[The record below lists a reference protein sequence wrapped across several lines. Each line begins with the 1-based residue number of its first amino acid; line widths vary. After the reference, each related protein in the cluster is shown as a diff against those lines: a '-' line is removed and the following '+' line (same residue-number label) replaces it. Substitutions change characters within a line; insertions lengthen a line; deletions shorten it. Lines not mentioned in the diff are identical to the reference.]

1 MGLNFED
8 YPDIQRWY
16 EQCKALPG
24 FDENEEGAK
33 ALGSSVLEKVEGES
47 AF

>member
-1 MGLNFED
+1 MGINIED
-8 YPDIQRWY
+8 YPEIQRWY

-33 ALGSSVLEKVEGES
+33 ALASVLNEKVYGDT

>member
-1 MGLNFED
+1 MGINIEH
-8 YPDIQRWY
+8 YPEIQRWY

-24 FDENEEGAK
+24 FDDNEEGAR
-33 ALGSSVLEKVEGES
+33 ALAAVANEKVDGDT

>member
-1 MGLNFED
+1 MGINIED
-8 YPDIQRWY
+8 YPEIQRWY
-16 EQCKALPG
+16 EQCKALAG

-33 ALGSSVLEKVEGES
+33 DLASLLNEKVYGDT